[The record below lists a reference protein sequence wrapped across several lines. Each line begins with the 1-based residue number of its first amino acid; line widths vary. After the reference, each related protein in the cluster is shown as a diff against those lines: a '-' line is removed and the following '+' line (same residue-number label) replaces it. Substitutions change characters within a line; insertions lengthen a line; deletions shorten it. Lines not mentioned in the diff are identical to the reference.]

1 MNSFSLLI
9 YDTVRLHFY
18 KRADIKKVYEKQQLF
33 PQIQQCTSK
42 TYVPYFLP
50 LKHMRPNIPIW
61 INSTNA
67 FLSPKVK
74 NPVISDSL
82 FTF

>member
-1 MNSFSLLI
+1 MNEMNSFSLLI

-33 PQIQQCTSK
+33 PQIQQCTNK

-50 LKHMRPNIPIW
+50 
-61 INSTNA
+61 
-67 FLSPKVK
+67 
-74 NPVISDSL
+74 
-82 FTF
+82 